1 MCANLS
7 QGFFSNLNYWVLD
20 KFLMKTYVC
29 FDQWMEFM
37 QWLFARGSLK
47 FQKMVKNALN
57 GNFSNLRINIC
68 FQRNLNEPI
77 IYLESWVDRN
87 KKICHQIL
95 HVTSSSGGI
104 SSMKIEFFSSKAEKH
119 ANIQTFQR
127 IQT

>member
-1 MCANLS
+1 MDGVHAMALCQRVFEVPEN
-7 QGFFSNLNYWVLD
+7 G
-20 KFLMKTYVC
+20 
-29 FDQWMEFM
+29 
-37 QWLFARGSLK
+37 
-47 FQKMVKNALN
+47 KNALN